1 MLASCY
7 HSYYSK
13 TSLSHCCCVWLQP
26 AAWHHLSQQ
35 HSCCD
40 SGIVRQTNTGTFAL
54 QCVAFDG
61 RDQVLAAG
69 DASGRI
75 MLWHNFADHLVAAQ
89 QQQQAARKE
98 QQAQQ
103 EALLPPPR
111 ATWHWHAH
119 AVRCLVFSSDSTYLM
134 SGGQEAV
141 MVGACC
147 CTALAAVH
155 DHGDYDS
162 GVGATWL
169 AAVLLAPSACH
180 TLVHTNACRHLLFLL
195 LLVSP

>member
-1 MLASCY
+1 
-7 HSYYSK
+7 
-13 TSLSHCCCVWLQP
+13 
-26 AAWHHLSQQ
+26 
-35 HSCCD
+35 
-40 SGIVRQTNTGTFAL
+40 VRQTNGGTFAL

-61 RDQVLAAG
+61 CDQVLAAG

-98 QQAQQ
+98 QQQAQP

-141 MVGACC
+141 MVGGSY
-147 CTALAAVH
+147 CTGSCAGH
-155 DHGDYDS
+155 DDGHV
-162 GVGATWL
+162 GVMWCGP
-169 AAVLLAPSACH
+169 PSCS
-180 TLVHTNACRHLLFLL
+180 
-195 LLVSP
+195 VSCI